1 MAFSWT
7 GSSTFTCDNRTLL
20 IKFKSYFGGQ
30 GQEPTPQTV
39 SHDSKSP
46 IQWRVHAELDAHKLY
61 IDPIDETINKNF
73 KYSLYVSTGTS
84 GQIYGARIYD
94 GTKVECGLP
103 ETQFNLIEIQIV
115 YPYEALIFC
124 TCSAQKLINQ
134 KLMMEAKSLLPKM
147 ITKTRSRKKFS
158 DIKFIVEDKVIVAHK
173 MVLADRSE
181 VFDKMFTWNRDESPS
196 NAESIPISDVSYD
209 AFDCFIDIIY
219 YGTTSTDL
227 EVCLEMIRLAEMY
240 DIQDIKAAHEA
251 SVIAA
256 INMENVI
263 TVMIHAYL
271 NNADRIKEAALEFC
285 GKNPVYKMNNRELG
299 KYPDLLN
306 EVFKQISL
314 TKNL

>member
-7 GSSTFTCDNRTLL
+7 GSNTFTYENRTLL

-30 GQEPTPQTV
+30 GQEPKPQTV

-46 IQWRVHAELDAHKLY
+46 IQWRVDVELDAHKLY
-61 IDPIDETINKNF
+61 IDPVDETINKNF
-73 KYSLYVSTGTS
+73 KYGLFVSTGTS
-84 GQIYGARIYD
+84 GQIYGVRIYD
-94 GTKVECGLP
+94 GNKVECGLP

-115 YPYEALIFC
+115 YPYEAITFC

-134 KLMMEAKSLLPKM
+134 KLMMEAETLLPKM
-147 ITKTRSRKKFS
+147 ITKTRSREKFS
-158 DIKFIVEDKVIVAHK
+158 DIKFIVEDQVVVAHK

-181 VFDKMFTWNRDESPS
+181 VFDKMFTWNMDDST
-196 NAESIPISDVSYD
+196 NITESIPISDVSYD

-219 YGTTSTDL
+219 YGTTTTDL

-240 DIQDIKAAHEA
+240 DVQDIKTAHEA
-251 SVIAA
+251 SVIAL

-263 TVMIHAYL
+263 TVLIHAYL
-271 NNADRIKEAALEFC
+271 HNADKVKEAALEFC
-285 GKNPVYKMNNRELG
+285 GKNPVHKMNNKELG

-306 EVFKQISL
+306 EVFKQMYL